1 MHERCTDEK
10 SNAPDEI
17 RRRVDAIN
25 VWKRGDQ
32 HAPHK
37 PLLLLLALA
46 KLSRGEPRLIPYVE
60 IDPKLT
66 ELLREFGPVRKAYLC
81 CRFTDIRGR

>member
-1 MHERCTDEK
+1 MH
-10 SNAPDEI
+10 PDEI

-32 HAPHK
+32 RAPHK

-66 ELLREFGPVRKAYLC
+66 ELLREFGPVRKAYHSEYPFWRTC
-81 CRFTDIRGR
+81 AKYSKDIRGR